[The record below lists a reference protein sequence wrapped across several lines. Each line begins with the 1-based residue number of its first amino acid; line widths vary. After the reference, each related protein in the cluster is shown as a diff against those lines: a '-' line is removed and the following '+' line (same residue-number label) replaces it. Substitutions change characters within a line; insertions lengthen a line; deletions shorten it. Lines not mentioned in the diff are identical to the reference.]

1 MEGRQDAVCITQTPS
16 LLWCYRLFY
25 SEIPEV
31 VSVLFSQKKVS
42 FVCTKGRNTQ
52 KKLSLRKTCGRFP
65 ECFLGG
71 GAEKTQRDELEDDM
85 HITCFVS
92 LCGAEHSTPRTTIPK
107 REVSSLHTRNCKDG
121 PQLCRRCVH
130 DRTQQLI
137 NPRFPQTVKPPGR
150 PESQQTHRR
159 EFSDRLC
166 VTTAAAA
173 AARSPTP
180 LRGSRL
186 AIILGYF

>member
-1 MEGRQDAVCITQTPS
+1 MQYAVTPS

-25 SEIPEV
+25 SKIPEV
-31 VSVLFSQKKVS
+31 VSVLFSKKKVS

-65 ECFLGG
+65 ECFLGGG

-150 PESQQTHRR
+150 PESQQHIAVSLVTVCV
-159 EFSDRLC
+159 RLLPPLLLLGHQHPS
-166 VTTAAAA
+166 VEVA
-173 AARSPTP
+173 SP
-180 LRGSRL
+180 S
-186 AIILGYF
+186 Y